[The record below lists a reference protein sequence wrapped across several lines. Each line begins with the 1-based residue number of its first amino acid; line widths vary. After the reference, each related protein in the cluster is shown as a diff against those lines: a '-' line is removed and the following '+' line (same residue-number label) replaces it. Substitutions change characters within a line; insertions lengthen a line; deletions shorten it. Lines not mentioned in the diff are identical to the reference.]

1 MPYLYIL
8 QPVEYINTN
17 CYKIGLS
24 STFDLNRLK
33 SYGVGTRYIQ
43 YFECSNYREAETEL
57 IHKLR
62 REETVTL
69 FKGREYFYGDKQT
82 ILNIFIQV
90 MLKYTNMER
99 EEKNIENITENNIKE
114 VLVNK
119 IINNKVNSTE
129 VVKNQYTCSVC
140 DYKTL
145 LVQNYNKHLK
155 TLRHKKNIES
165 SNICNSCFKQFVN
178 KYTRK
183 RHEKNCKQI
192 ININNTQNISPELLE
207 TFVIHIQKLKDKKLS
222 DCFQKVVLE
231 QMLTEDADIMDYL
244 EEFDKKILEES
255 ERIQFKDLSIDYK
268 FQYDHEETEF
278 KISEKSICDILSDIL
293 MSNAIKLVIT
303 HETTDLEGSFR
314 ILFKHKNS
322 LHDDNILLKFINKSK
337 YLNKLNISDDFKP
350 IEILRKRYP
359 DFYKS
364 LEDKVKQFFNKYN
377 RTMSK

>member
-1 MPYLYIL
+1 ML

-24 STFDLNRLK
+24 SKFDLNRLK
-33 SYGVGTRYIQ
+33 SYGAGTRYIQ
-43 YFECSNYREAETEL
+43 YFECSNYRKAETEL
-57 IHKLR
+57 INNLNNDK
-62 REETVTL
+62 TVNL
-69 FKGREYFYGDKQT
+69 FKGREYFYGNKQT
-82 ILNIFIQV
+82 ILNIFIQI
-90 MLKYTNMER
+90 MLKYTNMEK
-99 EEKNIENITENNIKE
+99 EETEGNIENITENNIKE

-119 IINNKVNSTE
+119 IINNKVNSTK
-129 VVKNQYTCSVC
+129 VIKNQYTCSVC
-140 DYKTL
+140 DYKTK
-145 LVQNYNKHLK
+145 LVCNYNKHLK
-155 TLRHKKNIES
+155 TSKHKENIES

-192 ININNTQNISPELLE
+192 INMNNNQNIFPELLE
-207 TFVIHIQKLKDKKLS
+207 TFAIHIQKLKDKKLS
-222 DCFQKVVLE
+222 DCFQKVILE

-244 EEFDKKILEES
+244 EEFDKKILEEF
-255 ERIQFKDLSIDYK
+255 ERIQFKDLPIDYK
-268 FQYDHEETEF
+268 FECDHKETEF

-322 LHDDNILLKFINKSK
+322 LHDDNILLKFINKSNH
-337 YLNKLNISDDFKP
+337 LDKLNISDDFKP

-377 RTMSK
+377 RTMRN